1 MNEHDY
7 TGHTPGPWHWFG
19 NTQSKQFYL
28 ATPDRG
34 RQFVMT
40 FIRYGIHSAQPAFQV
55 NGLMHQADVLCR
67 YEVGDP
73 DVLGSRQAQA
83 NHTVYR
89 KDVRDIDHPDA
100 RLMADAWMIPG
111 LLAEREDARADL
123 AAAQAR
129 ITQLEAVV
137 DAAEDLLDTPDTV
150 MREGCKARPATAV
163 DDDGVQLCADCAATC
178 EPAALDTPDIC
189 TAVAAM
195 QTGRGEGNVPD
206 TKEVQHG

>member
-40 FIRYGIHSAQPAFQV
+40 FYRYGIQGAQPAFQF
-55 NGLMHQADVLCR
+55 NGIMHKASELCR

-73 DVLGSRQAQA
+73 GVIGAEQARA
-83 NHTVYR
+83 NSTVYR
-89 KDVRDIDHPDA
+89 KDVSGIDNPDA

-123 AAAQAR
+123 AASRAR

-137 DAAEDLLDTPDTV
+137 EAALRLASTDPDGATGSSAPDSLTPEYALVDANCWRAL
-150 MREGCKARPATAV
+150 R
-163 DDDGVQLCADCAATC
+163 
-178 EPAALDTPDIC
+178 AALDTSEIC